1 MDDIK
6 KFENFI
12 INKHSDD
19 KKRVEEWTL
28 LKEEGYLPYIKTN
41 KGFELVDVSEY
52 KSDGKYFVLKI
63 SKVDELNKAR
73 LDYISARNNYSRLME
88 SSKK

>member
-12 INKHSDD
+12 LNKYSDD
-19 KKRVEEWTL
+19 KKSKEEWSS

-41 KGFELVDVSEY
+41 KGFEIVDIDNY
-52 KSDGKYFVLKI
+52 KTDGDYHILKI

-73 LDYISARNNYSRLME
+73 EDYISARKNYTNIMKSA
-88 SSKK
+88 KK